1 MPLTDAYPR
10 GCPPDMTTIL
20 KRSGLFIEP
29 RNAQVLSDSR
39 LLAIWGERPSIS
51 ATSRTE
57 RVGGDGDGDGKM
69 DPVV

>member
-1 MPLTDAYPR
+1 ME
-10 GCPPDMTTIL
+10 C
-20 KRSGLFIEP
+20 SGLFIEP

-51 ATSRTE
+51 TNDTPETIDRAS
-57 RVGGDGDGDGKM
+57 GDADGKI

>member
-1 MPLTDAYPR
+1 M
-10 GCPPDMTTIL
+10 ML
-20 KRSGLFIEP
+20 KLSGLFIEP

-51 ATSRTE
+51 TNDTTE
-57 RVGGDGDGDGKM
+57 TIGEAAGDADGKM

>member
-1 MPLTDAYPR
+1 ME
-10 GCPPDMTTIL
+10 C
-20 KRSGLFIEP
+20 SGLFIEP

-51 ATSRTE
+51 AKDTTE
-57 RVGGDGDGDGKM
+57 TIDEAAGDADGKL